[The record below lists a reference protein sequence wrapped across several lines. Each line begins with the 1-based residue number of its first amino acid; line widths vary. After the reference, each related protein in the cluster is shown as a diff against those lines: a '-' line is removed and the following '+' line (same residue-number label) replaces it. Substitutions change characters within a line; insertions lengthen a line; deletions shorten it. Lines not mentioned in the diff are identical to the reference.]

1 MVPVCF
7 YLMLRFSCATTH
19 MVPVR
24 SYLMLNF
31 SCARSTQQ
39 PTWHTCVHCWFFFF
53 IFGSSSSS
61 LFLYLLLLCDVQ
73 VPDEASV
80 VAEAKARLPSEPD
93 SSDPNGC
100 RIGEPFHH
108 FLLLFSAETAEF

>member
-19 MVPVR
+19 MVPMC

-31 SCARSTQQ
+31 GCARNVQQ
-39 PTWHTCVHCWFFFF
+39 PTWHICVHCWFFFF

-61 LFLYLLLLCDVQ
+61 LLLYLLLLCDVQ
-73 VPDEASV
+73 APDEASV
-80 VAEAKARLPSEPD
+80 IAEAKVRLPSEPA

-100 RIGEPFHH
+100 RIGEPLSQTFPC
-108 FLLLFSAETAEF
+108 